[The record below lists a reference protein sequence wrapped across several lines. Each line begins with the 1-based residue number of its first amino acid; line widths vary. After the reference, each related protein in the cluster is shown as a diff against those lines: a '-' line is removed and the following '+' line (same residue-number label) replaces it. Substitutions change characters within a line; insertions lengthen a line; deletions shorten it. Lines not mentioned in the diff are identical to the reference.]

1 MSTVSIT
8 VSIKIAWWVPAYLAG
23 VRFMSE
29 LTGLEPDIDRVQA
42 WIMRGVNLKV
52 LDKVTQ

>member
-1 MSTVSIT
+1 MSAITVT
-8 VSIKIAWWVPAYLAG
+8 VSIKLAWWVPAYIAG

-42 WIMRGVNLKV
+42 WIMRGINFQVFDNKR
-52 LDKVTQ
+52 